1 MLTDVFT
8 TTLFTIGAIQ
18 PSCIGVVRRIP
29 SETLVASS
37 LGVRRPRKAR
47 SRGCPSLVRYSG
59 VFTMVECVTVTG
71 SAYPNRGP
79 KNRSSRTVVLTS
91 TSSSATF
98 DAASPSCRKF
108 GSRCETFAWND
119 PRSESRSSPTCPAY
133 PGVFTLFASRM
144 SSTHTSS
151 VSPGMMRVAPSPE
164 LSTRMMPTASSC
176 TARRFGALT
185 PGSTVYT
192 M

>member
-1 MLTDVFT
+1 M
-8 TTLFTIGAIQ
+8 GAIQ
-18 PSCIGVVRRIP
+18 PSCSGVVLRTP

-37 LGVRRPRKAR
+37 LGVRRPAMPCAR
-47 SRGCPSLVRYSG
+47 MSEFDRYSG

-71 SAYPNRGP
+71 SAYPNPGP
-79 KNRSSRTVVLTS
+79 RKRSSRTVVLSS

-98 DAASPSCRKF
+98 DAASPSWRKF
-108 GSRCETFAWND
+108 ASRCERFAWND
-119 PRSESRSSPTCPAY
+119 PRSVSRSTPTCPAY

-144 SSTHTSS
+144 SSTHSSS